1 MFIRLINWALVVAL
15 IGTLASIL
23 TIGIGFL
30 VVKPSL
36 PEINLVD
43 EDALQIPLKV
53 LTSDGVLIGEFGDQ
67 KRRTIEY
74 DQIPQNL
81 KNAFLAAEDDQFF
94 EHYGVRIP
102 SFIRAFYQM
111 IRSGEIVSGG
121 GTITMQVVR
130 GYLLSR
136 EQKIIRKIKEIYLA
150 FELESSATKEEIFSI
165 YLNTIFLGNRSYGVE
180 AAANKYF
187 SKSISELT
195 LAESALIAS

>member
-1 MFIRLINWALVVAL
+1 MFVRLINWALSAAL
-15 IGTLASIL
+15 IGTLVSIF
-23 TIGIGFL
+23 TILGGYLLI
-30 VVKPSL
+30 KPNL

-43 EDALQIPLKV
+43 EDVLQIPLKV

-74 DQIPQNL
+74 KEIPQNL

-94 EHYGVRIP
+94 EHSGVRLA
-102 SFIRAFYQM
+102 SLIRAVFQM
-111 IRSGEIVSGG
+111 VQSGEIVSGG

-136 EQKIIRKIKEIYLA
+136 DQKIIRKIKEIYLA
-150 FELESSATKEEIFSI
+150 FELESSASKEEIFSL

-187 SKSISELT
+187 SKSINELT
-195 LAESALIAS
+195 LS